1 MNLILAKLCGLM
13 SGVNVPLRDPTGDEI
28 DLKGFNWV
36 YDIVDVINNVKW
48 PLLILVAAAGSIYA
62 IVLGVQMARADS
74 TEKREE
80 AKKRVINVLIGMAIA
95 VGLILL
101 LSFLLTIYYMQ
112 KNLFVNIK
120 LRFFLNLM

>member
-1 MNLILAKLCGLM
+1 MNLILAKVCALM
-13 SGVNVPLRDPTGDEI
+13 TGVNYPLRPAGEGEV
-28 DLKGFNWV
+28 DLKDFNWV

-48 PLLILVAAAGSIYA
+48 PLLILVAAAGTIYA

-101 LSFLLTIYYMQ
+101 IS
-112 KNLFVNIK
+112 LFMSQLPGWIGEPAE
-120 LRFFLNLM
+120 